1 MITGARAPRPAPSLV
16 RYSDED
22 SAKGYDENPDDS
34 DSLTEKPSEISS
46 TDSQGGTESE
56 QDSTGASTDPHSA
69 SFVNHYAN
77 VNSTFRHSQTWKRQ
91 KSSAVAVP
99 TVPPLRH
106 SHSIGAVAAAAA
118 AAAPN
123 NAIPQQLQLPQQ
135 NAQPQMPQQP
145 SSSNNNP
152 RGYSSF
158 TDSDHGDASS
168 AVVSLNGT
176 QIVMNNMARSRAPL
190 PGFSSF
196 V

>member
-1 MITGARAPRPAPSLV
+1 MINGARAPPRPAPSLV

-22 SAKGYDENPDDS
+22 DSAKGYDENPDES
-34 DSLTEKPSEISS
+34 DSLTEKPSDISS
-46 TDSQGGTESE
+46 TDSAATESE
-56 QDSTGASTDPHSA
+56 QDSTTGGSDPHS
-69 SFVNHYAN
+69 SSLVNHYAN

-91 KSSAVAVP
+91 KKNVTNTAERGVAVP
-99 TVPPLRH
+99 TPRPGPVRH
-106 SHSIGAVAAAAA
+106 SVSIDRG
-118 AAAPN
+118 
-123 NAIPQQLQLPQQ
+123 L
-135 NAQPQMPQQP
+135 QP
-145 SSSNNNP
+145 SHFNSSSGSSATPQHQTTSTNP

-158 TDSDHGDASS
+158 TDSDHDASS